1 MVDFPFLFQVTV
13 DAHFINDMGLDSLDV
28 VDILMAF
35 EDEFGKIYH
44 EGTDTMHSF
53 LSPTLGGWP
62 C

>member
-1 MVDFPFLFQVTV
+1 
-13 DAHFINDMGLDSLDV
+13 MGLDSLDV